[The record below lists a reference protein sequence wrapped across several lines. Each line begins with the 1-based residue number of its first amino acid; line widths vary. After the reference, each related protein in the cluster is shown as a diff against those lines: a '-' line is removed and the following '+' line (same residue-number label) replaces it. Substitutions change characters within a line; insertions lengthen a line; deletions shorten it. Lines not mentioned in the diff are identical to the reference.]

1 MKQNVL
7 LCALN
12 WVHVAAL
19 AGLAGL
25 VAVGLPV
32 APEIEVAEGLLAA
45 EVAVA
50 VPAAIDPQRSKAYH

>member
-12 WVHVAAL
+12 WVHVAA
-19 AGLAGL
+19 LAGL

>member
-19 AGLAGL
+19 AAL